1 MRKHGFRLGSLL
13 RRFRRALV
21 IEKGRP
27 YYYLGK
33 GQAMIELHDGSPFL
47 VGTENLDIST
57 SLIRRGR
64 WEEWIEPHI
73 VDSVGS
79 GSVFVD
85 AGANMGYF
93 SVLVGHVV
101 GPTGRVYAC
110 EPNPSLYD
118 FLQKNFFING
128 LPGEAFPYALGR
140 ESRDAT
146 LCVRTVDS
154 GGGYLSDDPHC
165 DSTGSGYTGIPVKV
179 KALDDILAK
188 DIEIDSMKIDVEG
201 HEPQVVEGAE
211 QAIKRSQRLKMFIEL
226 NPQAWV
232 GQGYDPKAF
241 LGSLASMGF
250 EFRILLLD
258 GVQLCGAAQL
268 IELAGKLPYTTHFMA
283 GRPG

>member
-1 MRKHGFRLGSLL
+1 MRKRRFRLGSLL
-13 RRFRRALV
+13 RRFRRALA

-33 GQAMIELHDGSPFL
+33 GHAMIELHDGSPFL

-73 VDSVGS
+73 IGSVDS

-93 SVLVGHVV
+93 SVLVGRVV
-101 GPTGRVYAC
+101 EPRGRVYAY
-110 EPNPSLYD
+110 EPNPFLYG
-118 FLQKNFFING
+118 FLKKNFFING
-128 LPGEAFPYALGR
+128 ISGEACPYALGR
-140 ESRDAT
+140 ERRDAT
-146 LCVRTVDS
+146 LWVRTIDS
-154 GGGYLSDDPHC
+154 GGGYLSDDPHSDYT
-165 DSTGSGYTGIPVKV
+165 DSGHTGIPVKV
-179 KALDDILAK
+179 EALDDILAK
-188 DIEIDSMKIDVEG
+188 DIEVDSMKIDVEG
-201 HEPQVVEGAE
+201 REPQVVAGAE
-211 QAIKRSQRLKMFIEL
+211 QVIKRSRRLKMFIEL
-226 NPQAWV
+226 NPQAWA

-241 LGSLASMGF
+241 FGSLASMGF
-250 EFRILLLD
+250 EFRILLPD